1 MTEEWLIVDTEVKE
15 EITLRSS
22 IRRFIDVCQSESG
35 EVDFFADNSS
45 IIATPSKDDSPMQTE
60 DCRYKR
66 QFEVDRR
73 DPSEH
78 QTKALT
84 SSDDDIYPV
93 NDIHCQS
100 HGIIETSDEK
110 KSIKNDEINN
120 TVSGV
125 QKCVDLRFQSPD
137 SSISSY
143 LQKDIAGRYLGK
155 IKEVSFEQ
163 SSARPSF
170 KDTKIQRNDIDQMPR
185 LLIFDDDT
193 KDVSSI
199 RPLKVA
205 SKPIDLAMLKRKYLG
220 KPILINESPKVH
232 IVKSQGDHPYLQTQA
247 DDKRA
252 LPFLKKKIKKELS
265 CNSKSSIEN
274 SMCTPL
280 MPKYHLSDSHS
291 KNYYQ
296 TNTIVKNNRKSS
308 IKDCIL
314 ERKQSKS
321 VGKSFI
327 FSELSDSVSLS
338 LIHERRNLKKSM
350 KLNRK
355 LQRALSPFELSNAF
369 KGGHSHDDFVNI
381 KHKIREHQRMTAK
394 IRPRVI
400 ARPTGKHVLPVE
412 KKTQLLQYK
421 SNLFRDPMLLT
432 KSHKSITDNI
442 HSGMIFHTHGS
453 LRPYA
458 QKDSHDRTV
467 KNQRQMALE
476 SIAVKMR
483 STVG

>member
-1 MTEEWLIVDTEVKE
+1 MTEEWLIVDTGVKE
-15 EITLRSS
+15 EITLRPS
-22 IRRFIDVCQSESG
+22 IRRFIDGCQSESG

-66 QFEVDRR
+66 QFEVDRTH
-73 DPSEH
+73 PSEH
-78 QTKALT
+78 QTKILT
-84 SSDDDIYPV
+84 SSDDDIYPE
-93 NDIHCQS
+93 NDIHFQMY
-100 HGIIETSDEK
+100 GIIEISDEK
-110 KSIKNDEINN
+110 KSSNHDEINN
-120 TVSGV
+120 MVNGV
-125 QKCVDLRFQSPD
+125 QGGVDLRLQSPD

-143 LQKDIAGRYLGK
+143 LQKDGACRYLGK

-170 KDTKIQRNDIDQMPR
+170 KDTKIQGNDIDQTPR
-185 LLIFDDDT
+185 LLIFDYDT
-193 KDVSSI
+193 KDGSPI
-199 RPLKVA
+199 RPLKAA

-220 KPILINESPKVH
+220 KPLLMNESPKVYLD
-232 IVKSQGDHPYLQTQA
+232 KSPPDHPSLQTQA

-252 LPFLKKKIKKELS
+252 QTFFKKKIKKELN
-265 CNSKSSIEN
+265 CNSRSSIEV
-274 SMCTPL
+274 STSTPL

-296 TNTIVKNNRKSS
+296 TNSIVKNNRKSG
-308 IKDCIL
+308 IKDCKV
-314 ERKQSKS
+314 ERKQSKR
-321 VGKSFI
+321 VGKSFR

-338 LIHERRNLKKSM
+338 LTHERRNLQISM
-350 KLNRK
+350 NLNRK
-355 LQRALSPFELSNAF
+355 LQRTHSPFELSNVF
-369 KGGHSHDDFVNI
+369 LERHSHDDFVNI
-381 KHKIREHQRMTAK
+381 KHKIQEHQRMTVK
-394 IRPRVI
+394 IRSRVR

-442 HSGMIFHTHGS
+442 HSGMIFHMHGS

-458 QKDSHDRTV
+458 HIDSHDRTV
-467 KNQRQMALE
+467 KNQRQMASE